1 MHIHGLEVP
10 VWAGGEVFVSTHM
23 GLLRIDS
30 EGEWYEVGDVKHD
43 FMGFS
48 AHPSEEGVL
57 YSSGHP
63 DLQSGLPNPIGFMV
77 SRDAGAS
84 WEPLALTGTADFH
97 ALAVQQTDGDVVY
110 GFNVAGEAGLY
121 RSFDGGHNWERVD
134 SPDLLEVG
142 GALSLEVHPQDREAL
157 FAGTQAGLY
166 YSGDGGR
173 SWENVA
179 LQSVPVT
186 AVRFAP
192 GGAGKLFVYGA
203 HPEAGLLVSEDGGA
217 SWDAVG
223 FVLDNNDAV
232 GYIAPHPEDEDILY
246 LGSYGQD
253 LYRTT
258 DGKESWQTLAENG
271 VPLRR

>member
-1 MHIHGLEVP
+1 MSKDAGKKVRGKRSAPRGRPGRWLAGGLAASAILLGAAYLLAVAPAASSAAKVERFTHIHGLEVP
-10 VWAGGEVFVSTHM
+10 AWAGGEVFVSTHI

-43 FMGFS
+43 FMGFR

-77 SRDAGAS
+77 SRDAGLS
-84 WEPLALTGTADFH
+84 WEPLALTGEVDFH
-97 ALAVQQTDGDVVY
+97 AMTVQQTDGDVVY

-134 SPDLLEVG
+134 SPELLEVG

-157 FAGTQAGLY
+157 FAGTQAGLF

-179 LQSVPVT
+179 LQGVPVT

-203 HPEAGLLVSEDGGA
+203 HPEARLLVSEDLGA
-217 SWDAVG
+217 S
-223 FVLDNNDAV
+223 
-232 GYIAPHPEDEDILY
+232 
-246 LGSYGQD
+246 
-253 LYRTT
+253 
-258 DGKESWQTLAENG
+258 
-271 VPLRR
+271 